1 MRDVCVVKWLLVT
14 SPVLKFET
22 FASDRYH
29 RLEVLGEED
38 LAPRARKL
46 HLEQLSPTKR
56 ISLHFLG
63 VALLDGQC
71 LSLIRQTAREL

>member
-1 MRDVCVVKWLLVT
+1 
-14 SPVLKFET
+14 
-22 FASDRYH
+22 
-29 RLEVLGEED
+29 
-38 LAPRARKL
+38 
-46 HLEQLSPTKR
+46 LEQLSPTKR